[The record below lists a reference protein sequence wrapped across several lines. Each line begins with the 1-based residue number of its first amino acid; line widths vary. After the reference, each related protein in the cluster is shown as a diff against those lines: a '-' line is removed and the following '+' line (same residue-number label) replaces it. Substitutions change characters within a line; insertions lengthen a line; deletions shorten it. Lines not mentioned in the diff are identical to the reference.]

1 MPLATVVAARPARG
15 GGAGPMTPAELLTV
29 PPPAQPISLDESH
42 AYCKQLS
49 RKTAR
54 NFYYSFLTL
63 PADRFRSM
71 CAVYAFM
78 RLSDDL
84 GDDGS
89 RSIEQ
94 RADDLERWRD
104 AVSRGLAGETQ
115 LHPILPALREVI
127 ARHQIPH
134 EYLFAV
140 IDGVQMDL
148 QEVRFETFDELS
160 KYCYHVAGAVGLC
173 CIHVWGFKSPRA
185 LELAIPCGMA
195 LQLTNI
201 LRDLKEDAA
210 MGRVYLPREDL
221 ERFGYSI
228 DDLCQ
233 HQCDDRFRDLMRFE
247 VARTRGYYAE
257 SEELFEHLEPVGK
270 PILATMLRIY
280 RGLLDEIERR
290 NYDVFG
296 PRIRLSSWR
305 KLCAAAGSLL
315 RRRS

>member
-1 MPLATVVAARPARG
+1 
-15 GGAGPMTPAELLTV
+15 MTPAHLLAAAPTAK
-29 PPPAQPISLDESH
+29 PLSLDESH
-42 AYCKQLS
+42 AWCKQLS
-49 RKTAR
+49 RRTAR

-84 GDDGS
+84 GDDNS
-89 RSIEQ
+89 RSLEQ
-94 RADDLERWRD
+94 RTDDLQRWRD
-104 AVSRGLAGETQ
+104 SVTRGLAGETQ
-115 LHPILPALREVI
+115 LHPMLPALREAVE
-127 ARHQIPH
+127 RHQIPH

-148 QEVRFETFDELS
+148 QEVRFETFEELS

-173 CIHVWGFKSPRA
+173 CIHVWGFKSARA

-210 MGRVYLPREDL
+210 MGRVYLPCEDL
-221 ERFGYSI
+221 QRFGYST
-228 DDLCQ
+228 DDLSQ
-233 HQCDDRFRDLMRFE
+233 SRYDDRFRELMRFE

-305 KLCAAAGSLL
+305 KLCAAASSLL
-315 RRRS
+315 RPRS